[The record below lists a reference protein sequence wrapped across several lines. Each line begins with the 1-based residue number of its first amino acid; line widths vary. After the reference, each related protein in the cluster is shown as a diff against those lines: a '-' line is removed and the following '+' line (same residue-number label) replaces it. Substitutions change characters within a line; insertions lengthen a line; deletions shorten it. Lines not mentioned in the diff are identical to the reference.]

1 MNRINQI
8 KYFIDTNVMYHIS
21 EIGINQ
27 GIDSLKLNKLLKT
40 SRCVA
45 SIYSVYEI
53 LNNNHLFNDFRNE
66 YKKIISFFNI
76 IDFVADSSMN
86 RILDISKWKMIEN
99 QSNEILK
106 EELNKFRYYL
116 SVLYA
121 SEFSFETSIV
131 FRNYIDIICYYLK
144 YINYPRTASINSY
157 IKNLMESLQMQIK
170 NLILEE
176 LMSLSDK
183 NTFTEKYIKK
193 IHKTL
198 TANLINNFIP
208 TINWFIEI
216 MNKDE
221 IPNYANLKRKL
232 KDWFASVNLHDYLSD
247 EIIEDYIDLMN
258 FYKVNYIANKDSSLF
273 YEINKKDYTD
283 KFVNSA
289 ISSLALDRE
298 YYDYEMYYLKES
310 IRSFFEGNFS
320 IKPNN
325 YVDRYILNLFMK
337 TDSDIFLTFDKDMIK
352 MMRSSKEAKIFNS
365 LKVIDGLLLE
375 T

>member
-1 MNRINQI
+1 
-8 KYFIDTNVMYHIS
+8 
-21 EIGINQ
+21 
-27 GIDSLKLNKLLKT
+27 
-40 SRCVA
+40 
-45 SIYSVYEI
+45 
-53 LNNNHLFNDFRNE
+53 
-66 YKKIISFFNI
+66 
-76 IDFVADSSMN
+76 
-86 RILDISKWKMIEN
+86 
-99 QSNEILK
+99 
-106 EELNKFRYYL
+106 
-116 SVLYA
+116 
-121 SEFSFETSIV
+121 
-131 FRNYIDIICYYLK
+131 
-144 YINYPRTASINSY
+144 
-157 IKNLMESLQMQIK
+157 
-170 NLILEE
+170 
-176 LMSLSDK
+176 
-183 NTFTEKYIKK
+183 
-193 IHKTL
+193 
-198 TANLINNFIP
+198 
-208 TINWFIEI
+208 